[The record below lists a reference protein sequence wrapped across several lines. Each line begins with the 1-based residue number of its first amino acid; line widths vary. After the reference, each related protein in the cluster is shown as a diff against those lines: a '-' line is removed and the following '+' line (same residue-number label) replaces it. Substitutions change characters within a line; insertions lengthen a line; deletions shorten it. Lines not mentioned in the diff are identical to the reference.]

1 MEPTEI
7 IKVQTAVVGCD
18 GGGGPLGHPL
28 VYLRIG
34 REGSIDCPYCSRRF
48 LLDRAEDAVGDR

>member
-7 IKVQTAVVGCD
+7 IAIDGETASCD

-28 VYLRIG
+28 VFLHLDRVG
-34 REGSIDCPYCSRRF
+34 RVDCPYCGRRF
-48 LLDRAEDAVGDR
+48 ARRAGQRAAPSH